1 MKKSQNVLTLIEL
14 MIVVAIVG
22 ILAAVAL
29 PAYQNYSKKAKFS
42 EVVAAGTAVKSA
54 VEICYQTN
62 GAGTDA
68 NNNNAA
74 DLSTCDQE
82 AEIDYTLADASAGQF
97 VSGVTVT
104 SGTAAIVATAV
115 STDGLAGA
123 TVTLTP
129 AISNGGLTW
138 TTTCSVSSLC

>member
-1 MKKSQNVLTLIEL
+1 MKKSQNGFTLIEL

-74 DLSTCDQE
+74 DLSTCDTA

>member
-1 MKKSQNVLTLIEL
+1 MKKSQNGFTLIEL

-68 NNNNAA
+68 NNAA
-74 DLSTCDQE
+74 DLSTCDTA

-138 TTTCSVSSLC
+138 TSTCSVSSLC